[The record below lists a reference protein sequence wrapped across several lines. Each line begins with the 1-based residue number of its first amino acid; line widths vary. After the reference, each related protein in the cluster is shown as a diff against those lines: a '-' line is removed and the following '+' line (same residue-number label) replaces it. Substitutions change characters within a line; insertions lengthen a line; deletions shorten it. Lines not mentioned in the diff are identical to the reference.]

1 MAFVPLQVSRS
12 CSATRVLVRP
22 TLAPRR
28 RSLPAPTLRPRDGM
42 TFGFHLRDGSQLLSI
57 ELPAAWCDSTV
68 GRLQAFIAARR
79 GLEGWACHLV
89 TSRGPVDALLLV
101 RAAIVRGE
109 EVVLARGPSPVHG
122 AEPTTRCTLWMWGRA
137 GDGASCLP
145 TAVQL
150 WPHRI
155 SAVALGTEHA
165 LVVTDAGLVLAWG
178 SNSHG
183 QLGTGGDGKHTVATQ
198 KPRIVQRLAATH
210 CHAVACGSHCS
221 SAITSAEGLFTWGH
235 HQPSNSPTQLE
246 KSWVNRHGATT
257 CGRWARAVAFG
268 GSAAREKRPPWPC
281 TPRRARCALASPS
294 QIW

>member
-1 MAFVPLQVSRS
+1 
-12 CSATRVLVRP
+12 
-22 TLAPRR
+22 
-28 RSLPAPTLRPRDGM
+28 M

-89 TSRGPVDALLLV
+89 TSRGPADALLLV

-210 CHAVACGSHCS
+210 CHAVACGAHCS

-281 TPRRARCALASPS
+281 APRRASYALASPS